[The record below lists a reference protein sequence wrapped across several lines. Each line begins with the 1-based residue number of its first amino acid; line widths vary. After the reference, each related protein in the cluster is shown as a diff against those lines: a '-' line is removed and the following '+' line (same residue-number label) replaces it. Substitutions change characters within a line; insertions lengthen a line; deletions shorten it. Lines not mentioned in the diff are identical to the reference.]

1 MVINSVVIMIL
12 QILFDRGQSRADLNK
27 RETAK
32 LNQSIFLMPLCYW
45 TKRMLF
51 WERDSIFALINK

>member
-51 WERDSIFALINK
+51 WERDSI